1 MIRSLTLLTLLLGGA
16 ASAQADVFKC
26 THLNGSVSFAAVPC
40 KPEVGA
46 TRWESPTVRTKLKSV
61 SPEDAKPQVINE
73 RATEILRK
81 GYNTR
86 IKYTV
91 TVIPDPS
98 GEKLKYDGKQG
109 FNYNTC
115 NRGGQVVACSGSGP

>member
-1 MIRSLTLLTLLLGGA
+1 MIRSLTLLVILLGGA
-16 ASAQADVFKC
+16 ANVQADVFKC
-26 THLNGSVSFAAVPC
+26 TRLNGSVSFAAVPC
-40 KPEVGA
+40 GPEVGA
-46 TRWESPTVRTKLKSV
+46 TSWESTTVRTKLKSI

-73 RATEILRK
+73 RATEILRT

-91 TVIPDPS
+91 TVTSDPN

-115 NRGGQVVACSGSGP
+115 NRGGQVVACSGNGP

>member
-1 MIRSLTLLTLLLGGA
+1 MTRHLAILLLSLGCMANA
-16 ASAQADVFKC
+16 AADVYKC
-26 THLNGSVSFAAVPC
+26 TRLDGKVSFASVPC

-46 TRWESPTVRTKLKSV
+46 ATWESTTERTKLRSV
-61 SPEDAKPQVINE
+61 NEEDAKPQTINE
-73 RATEILRK
+73 RATDIMRK

-91 TVIPDPS
+91 KIVPDTS
-98 GEKLKYDGKQG
+98 GEKLKYEGKQG

-115 NRGGQVVACSGSGP
+115 NRGGQVVRC

>member
-1 MIRSLTLLTLLLGGA
+1 MTRHLSLFLLLLGGVGD
-16 ASAQADVFKC
+16 ASADVYKC
-26 THLNGSVSFAAVPC
+26 TRLDGKVSYASVPC

-46 TRWESPTVRTKLKSV
+46 ATWQSPTERTKLRSV
-61 SPEDAKPQVINE
+61 NEEDAKPQTINE
-73 RATEILRK
+73 RATDILRK

-91 TVIPDPS
+91 KIVPDTS
-98 GEKLKYDGKQG
+98 GEKLKYEGKQG

-115 NRGGQVVACSGSGP
+115 NRGGQVVRC

>member
-1 MIRSLTLLTLLLGGA
+1 MIRFLTLLTLLLGGA
-16 ASAQADVFKC
+16 TSAQADVFKC
-26 THLNGSVSFAAVPC
+26 TRLDGLVSFAAVPC

-46 TRWESPTVRTKLKSV
+46 TTWESTTVRTKLRSL

-91 TVIPDPS
+91 TVVPDPS
-98 GEKLKYDGKQG
+98 GEKLKYEGKQG
-109 FNYNTC
+109 FRYNTC
-115 NRGGQVVACSGSGP
+115 NRGGQVVACRGNGP